1 MKKILVLT
9 VFLITLAACAAP
21 TQVPPEQVVL
31 ELAKALNNGDIDA
44 AMALLTDDIV
54 FTVDPP
60 VPPGSPGV
68 LTGQEELRAVFEE
81 LVAMNFEME
90 LDLLEIEGDIV
101 KARLRTWV
109 DPTRQLDVAPLEY
122 NEVYIVQDG
131 KISAITDNITDESMT
146 NLMNAMG
153 VAQAQAL
160 LQGFIDAQNAGDVEA
175 ALALLTDDAVIQLIP
190 PPMEDHDG
198 IFSGKAAIQE
208 WYENLASLH
217 GAGEISNV
225 QVDGDQVSA
234 LLNYTDDSL
243 KDIGVDSIDND
254 WVVSIQDGKI
264 TGYIATMTEESTVLL
279 MDAIAAMSPPP
290 EPTAAPTPKPVTSQV
305 DKPEDILG
313 VWVGHDGAYY
323 LQFNEDGSM
332 LVAESLAGVSDSP
345 LTRGTFSFEGT
356 QVNVTDG
363 ICDDPGAYKIKSQ
376 IYQDG
381 SVILQFS
388 LVKDSCMQGRRD
400 VFLKTFWRPITPE

>member
-9 VFLITLAACAAP
+9 VFLLTLAACAAP

-31 ELAKALNNGDIDA
+31 ELAKALNSGDIDA

-68 LTGQEELRAVFEE
+68 HTGQEEVRASFEE
-81 LVAMNFEME
+81 LPALNFEME
-90 LDLLEIEGDIV
+90 LDLQEVEGDIV

-109 DPTRQLDVAPLEY
+109 DPTRQLGVAPLEY

-131 KISAITDNITDESMT
+131 KISAITDNITDESMA
-146 NLMNAMG
+146 NLMNAIG

-175 ALALLTDDAVIQLIP
+175 ALALLTDDAVIQLVP
-190 PPMEDHDG
+190 PPMEGHDG
-198 IFSGKAAIQE
+198 IFSGKAAIRE

-217 GAGEISNV
+217 GTGEISNV

-254 WVVSIQDGKI
+254 WVVTIQDGKI
-264 TGYIATMTEESTVLL
+264 TGYTATMTEESTALL

-290 EPTAAPTPKPVTSQV
+290 EPTAAPTP
-305 DKPEDILG
+305 
-313 VWVGHDGAYY
+313 
-323 LQFNEDGSM
+323 
-332 LVAESLAGVSDSP
+332 
-345 LTRGTFSFEGT
+345 
-356 QVNVTDG
+356 
-363 ICDDPGAYKIKSQ
+363 
-376 IYQDG
+376 
-381 SVILQFS
+381 
-388 LVKDSCMQGRRD
+388 
-400 VFLKTFWRPITPE
+400 